1 MNAPERTMKKIEKE
15 QAKLDALI
23 GKRDELTASYQS
35 QLAKMNEGIEETT
48 KTIEALRKQEK
59 NEKLVAVAAMLNK
72 NSVSVDE
79 LYEAAMRGDF
89 YSLQE
94 RLEQNP
100 QTENEST
107 ATAEVAEEEP
117 VAEETASEAENPV
130 VEENAYFEDN
140 Y

>member
-59 NEKLVAVAAMLNK
+59 NEKLIAVAAMLNK